1 MWGFW
6 IHSHLIRFTL
16 TARLNPRKPAC
27 LNQVVRKLDDL
38 RAIEHGLSPALS
50 TAYNG
55 LDGIKEFDK
64 CDDCV
69 DLVITDLV
77 MPEISG
83 IGVISVIKKK
93 SPKLPVIAMT
103 GWGESPGARARDAK
117 ADLVLNKP
125 FELEDLDRHVAELLA
140 RKS

>member
-1 MWGFW
+1 MGKNYR
-6 IHSHLIRFTL
+6 ILII
-16 TARLNPRKPAC
+16 
-27 LNQVVRKLDDL
+27 DDSK
-38 RAIEHGLSPALS
+38 ETVKGLEAFFSAKYEVS

-55 LDGIKEFDK
+55 LDGIKEFDNS
-64 CDDCV
+64 DGCV
-69 DLVITDLV
+69 DLVLTDLV

-103 GWGESPGARARDAK
+103 GWGEHPGALARDAK

-125 FELEDLDRHVAELLA
+125 FELEDLERHIAELLVK
-140 RKS
+140 KS

>member
-1 MWGFW
+1 MGKNYR
-6 IHSHLIRFTL
+6 ILII
-16 TARLNPRKPAC
+16 
-27 LNQVVRKLDDL
+27 DDSK
-38 RAIEHGLSPALS
+38 ETVKGLESFFSKKYEVS

-64 CDDCV
+64 SDGCV
-69 DLVITDLV
+69 NLILTDLV

-93 SPKLPVIAMT
+93 SPKLPIIAMT
-103 GWGESPGARARDAK
+103 GWGEDPSALARDAK

-125 FELEDLDRHVAELLA
+125 FELEDLDRHVAELLSK
-140 RKS
+140 KS